1 MMVRSGK
8 RDQNGPIAV
17 VAANPPS
24 TAEDTLAVFRQELEI
39 AESVDVKWKPRMQFL
54 DSVAIGK
61 RRQ

>member
-1 MMVRSGK
+1 MMNRGRK
-8 RDQNGPIAV
+8 RDQNGRI

-24 TAEDTLAVFRQELEI
+24 TAEDTLAVVRQEFEI

-54 DSVAIGK
+54 DSAAIGK